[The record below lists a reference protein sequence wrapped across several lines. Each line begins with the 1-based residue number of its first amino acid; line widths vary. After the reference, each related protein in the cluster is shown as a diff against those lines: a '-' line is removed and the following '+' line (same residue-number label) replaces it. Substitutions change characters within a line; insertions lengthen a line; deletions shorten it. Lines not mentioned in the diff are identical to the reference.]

1 MELAKLQIEPLDNVA
16 IQPFKVM
23 FNPNTYSISKN
34 ITWTGAT
41 SPEINAPTL
50 SFSGADGRT
59 LSLELFYDV
68 TEPVND
74 VLVDDVRQETN
85 KMVELTRIQRDLHRP
100 PVLQITWGDDSSD
113 RFDFPFIGVVTQLT
127 QRFTLFRADGKPV
140 RATLT
145 VAFKEFCDVEKDKKQ
160 TDPEF
165 TYSPRKTW
173 RHVDQHCRRGLRR
186 SNALARY
193 RRSQSAR
200 RSAPSGRWVT
210 SGFTETRLRID
221 HAHS

>member
-68 TEPVND
+68 TVPVND

-165 TYSPRKTW
+165 T
-173 RHVDQHCRRGLRR
+173 
-186 SNALARY
+186 
-193 RRSQSAR
+193 
-200 RSAPSGRWVT
+200 
-210 SGFTETRLRID
+210 TRLVKRGDTLTNIAAEVYGD
-221 HAHS
+221 PTQWRVIAEANRLDDPRRLDVGSRLALPKLV

>member
-1 MELAKLQIEPLDNVA
+1 MELAKLQIEPLDNVS

-23 FNPNTYSISKN
+23 FTPNTYSIGKN
-34 ITWTGAT
+34 ITWTGT
-41 SPEINAPTL
+41 MSPEINAPTL
-50 SFSGADGRT
+50 TFSGADGRT

-74 VLVDDVRQETN
+74 VPVDDVRQETN
-85 KMVELTRIQRDLHRP
+85 KIVELTRIQRDLHRP

-113 RFDFPFIGVVTQLT
+113 RFDFPFIGVITQLT

-145 VAFKEFCDVEKDKKQ
+145 VTFKEFCDVEKDKKQ

-165 TYSPRKTW
+165 T
-173 RHVDQHCRRGLRR
+173 
-186 SNALARY
+186 
-193 RRSQSAR
+193 
-200 RSAPSGRWVT
+200 
-210 SGFTETRLRID
+210 TRLVKRGDTLSNIAAEVYADPTLWRIIAEANRLD
-221 HAHS
+221 DPRRLDVGSRLALPKLV

>member
-100 PVLQITWGDDSSD
+100 PVVQITWGDDSSD

-165 TYSPRKTW
+165 T
-173 RHVDQHCRRGLRR
+173 
-186 SNALARY
+186 
-193 RRSQSAR
+193 
-200 RSAPSGRWVT
+200 
-210 SGFTETRLRID
+210 TRLVKRGDTLTNIAAEVYGD
-221 HAHS
+221 PTRWRVIAEANRLDDPRRLDVGSRLALPKLV

>member
-165 TYSPRKTW
+165 T
-173 RHVDQHCRRGLRR
+173 
-186 SNALARY
+186 
-193 RRSQSAR
+193 
-200 RSAPSGRWVT
+200 
-210 SGFTETRLRID
+210 TRLVKRGDTLTNIAAEVYGD
-221 HAHS
+221 PTQWRVIAEANRLDDPRRLDVGSRLALPKLV

>member
-165 TYSPRKTW
+165 T
-173 RHVDQHCRRGLRR
+173 
-186 SNALARY
+186 
-193 RRSQSAR
+193 
-200 RSAPSGRWVT
+200 
-210 SGFTETRLRID
+210 TRLVKRGDTLTNIAAEVYGD
-221 HAHS
+221 PTRWRVIAEANRLDDPRRLDVGSRLALPKLV

>member
-1 MELAKLQIEPLDNVA
+1 
-16 IQPFKVM
+16 M

-165 TYSPRKTW
+165 T
-173 RHVDQHCRRGLRR
+173 
-186 SNALARY
+186 
-193 RRSQSAR
+193 
-200 RSAPSGRWVT
+200 
-210 SGFTETRLRID
+210 TRLVKRGDTLTNIAAEVYGD
-221 HAHS
+221 PTQWRVIAEANRLDDPRRLDVGSRLALPKLV